1 VKTFPLAV
9 NLSCPWQDPDNGSQ
23 DLHIHQIS
31 KELGTTTVLAS
42 VSLTLKA
49 GTISALLGASGSGKS
64 TLLHLI
70 AGILTPDQ
78 GDITLG
84 RRSLLGIPIHRR
96 RVGLVPQNRLLF
108 PHLSVGEN
116 IAFGLKMQGVNR
128 LDREAQV
135 VQMLERVQLAGF
147 AHRDPRSLSGGQ
159 AQRVALA
166 RALVVKP
173 RVLLLDEPLSALDA
187 HLRQEM
193 QELIRSLHS
202 ETHTTTL
209 IVTHDQQEAVALS
222 SHLALLHQGHLLQQG
237 SPTDFFYCPQS
248 LTVARFFGGVNVWPG
263 RGEGQRVWIHGI
275 PFTLGTPFQG
285 EGWVT
290 IRPELVRVWQSP
302 PSQINTLPMQI
313 QHRTSTG
320 LQWRLY
326 LHHPCGLALQAWV
339 SHSPSQEQVWVEF
352 PPDALW
358 MMPPETPL

>member
-1 VKTFPLAV
+1 MNPGS
-9 NLSCPWQDPDNGSQ
+9 LSQTHGSG
-23 DLHIHQIS
+23 DLRLHQLTKGFGS
-31 KELGTTTVLAS
+31 TPVLDS
-42 VSLTLKA
+42 VSLTLTA

-78 GDITLG
+78 GDIILG
-84 RRSLLGIPIHRR
+84 RRSLLRIPIHRR

-108 PHLSVGEN
+108 PHLTVAEN
-116 IAFGLKMQGVNR
+116 IAFGLKMQGLNR

-135 VQMLERVQLAGF
+135 VQMLERVQLTGF
-147 AHRDPRSLSGGQ
+147 AHRHPRSLSGGQ

-173 RVLLLDEPLSALDA
+173 QVLLLDEPLSALDA

-193 QELIRSLHS
+193 QELIRRLHS
-202 ETHTTTL
+202 ETPTTTL

-222 SHLALLHQGHLLQQG
+222 SHLALLDHGHILQQG
-237 SPTDFFYCPQS
+237 SPTDFLTRPKT
-248 LTVARFFGGVNVWPG
+248 LTVARFFGGVNFWPG

-275 PFTLGTPFQG
+275 PLTLGTPFQG
-285 EGWVT
+285 QGWVT
-290 IRPELVRVWQSP
+290 IRPELVRLWQSP

-320 LQWRLY
+320 LQWRLQ

-339 SHSPSQEQVWVEF
+339 SHPPSQEQVWVEL